1 MSNVNETLKERGK
14 VYGDYKGG
22 SEFRANVM
30 ELIADRY
37 AKVNHGGMPAIHMVY
52 VYDIV
57 NKLSRL
63 AVTPYHI
70 DTWHDIA
77 GYATLVEKALRKAE
91 KQEQEQEAAQEVDAD
106 DEYIK
111 EFMDFVSALTGEDSD
126 ITQLAREAYDEYKK
140 EKENEQG
147 KN

>member
-1 MSNVNETLKERGK
+1 MMSEVKETLKERGK

-30 ELIADRY
+30 ELIVDRY

-91 KQEQEQEAAQEVDAD
+91 KQEQEQEADAD
-106 DEYIK
+106 DVYIK
-111 EFMDFVSALTGEDSD
+111 EFMDFVSALTGDDSD
-126 ITQLAREAYDEYKK
+126 ITQLAKEAYDEYKK

>member
-30 ELIADRY
+30 ELIVDRY

-77 GYATLVEKALRKAE
+77 GYATLVEKAIRKAE
-91 KQEQEQEAAQEVDAD
+91 KQEQEQEADAD

-126 ITQLAREAYDEYKK
+126 ITQLAKEAYEEYKK
-140 EKENEQG
+140 EQENEQG

>member
-30 ELIADRY
+30 KLIKDRHL
-37 AKVNHGGMPAIHMVY
+37 AVNGKNLDAVQMVY
-52 VYDIV
+52 IYDIV

-63 AVTPYHI
+63 ATTPDHI

-77 GYATLVEKALRKAE
+77 GYATLVEKALTAVANEAE
-91 KQEQEQEAAQEVDAD
+91 NKDSGQD
-106 DEYIK
+106 DEEILSFIAMVK
-111 EFMDFVSALTGEDSD
+111 ELTGDDSD
-126 ITQLAREAYDEYKK
+126 ITKLAIETYEYWKRSK
-140 EKENEQG
+140 
-147 KN
+147 

>member
-63 AVTPYHI
+63 AATPYHI

-91 KQEQEQEAAQEVDAD
+91 KQEQEEEDQEI
-106 DEYIK
+106 DEEAIK

-126 ITQLAREAYDEYKK
+126 ITQLAKEAYDEYKK
-140 EKENEQG
+140 ERK
-147 KN
+147 

>member
-30 ELIADRY
+30 ELIVDRY

-91 KQEQEQEAAQEVDAD
+91 KQEQDQEADAD
-106 DEYIK
+106 DVYIK

-140 EKENEQG
+140 EKENEQS

>member
-1 MSNVNETLKERGK
+1 MSEVNETLKERGK

-91 KQEQEQEAAQEVDAD
+91 KQEQEQEADAD
-106 DEYIK
+106 DVYIK
-111 EFMDFVSALTGEDSD
+111 EFMDFVSALTGENSD
-126 ITQLAREAYDEYKK
+126 ITQLAKEAYDEYKK
-140 EKENEQG
+140 EKENEQS

>member
-30 ELIADRY
+30 KLIIDRY
-37 AKVNHGGMPAIHMVY
+37 AEVNHGGMPAIHMVY
-52 VYDIV
+52 LYDIV

-63 AVTPYHI
+63 ASTPDHI

-77 GYATLVEKALRKAE
+77 GYATLAEEAFKKAE
-91 KQEQEQEAAQEVDAD
+91 ADQEVDND
-106 DEYIK
+106 DVYIK

-126 ITQLAREAYDEYKK
+126 ITQLAKEAYDEYKK
-140 EKENEQG
+140 EKENEQS

>member
-91 KQEQEQEAAQEVDAD
+91 KQEQDQEADAD
-106 DEYIK
+106 DVYIK
-111 EFMDFVSALTGEDSD
+111 EFMDFVSALTGENSD
-126 ITQLAREAYDEYKK
+126 ITRLAKEAYDEYKK
-140 EKENEQG
+140 EKENEQS

>member
-1 MSNVNETLKERGK
+1 MMSNVNETLKERGK

-30 ELIADRY
+30 ELIVDRY

-91 KQEQEQEAAQEVDAD
+91 KQEQDQEADAD

-126 ITQLAREAYDEYKK
+126 ITQLAKEAYDEYKK

>member
-30 ELIADRY
+30 ELIVDRY

-91 KQEQEQEAAQEVDAD
+91 KQDQEAAQEADAD
-106 DEYIK
+106 DVYIK

-126 ITQLAREAYDEYKK
+126 ITQLAKEAYDEYKK
-140 EKENEQG
+140 EKENEQS

>member
-30 ELIADRY
+30 ELIVDRY

-91 KQEQEQEAAQEVDAD
+91 KQEQEQEAD

-126 ITQLAREAYDEYKK
+126 ITQLAKEAYDEYKK

>member
-1 MSNVNETLKERGK
+1 MSEVNETLKERGK

-30 ELIADRY
+30 ELIVDRY

-91 KQEQEQEAAQEVDAD
+91 RQEQEQEADAD

-126 ITQLAREAYDEYKK
+126 ITQLAKEAYDEYKK

>member
-1 MSNVNETLKERGK
+1 MSEVKETLKERGK

-91 KQEQEQEAAQEVDAD
+91 KQEQEQEADAD
-106 DEYIK
+106 DVYIK
-111 EFMDFVSALTGEDSD
+111 EFMDFVSALTGKDSD
-126 ITQLAREAYDEYKK
+126 ITKLAKEAYDEYKK

>member
-91 KQEQEQEAAQEVDAD
+91 KQEATEDQEVDAD
-106 DEYIK
+106 DVYIK

-126 ITQLAREAYDEYKK
+126 ITQLAKEAYDEYKK

>member
-30 ELIADRY
+30 ELIVDRY

-77 GYATLVEKALRKAE
+77 GYATLVEKALIKAE
-91 KQEQEQEAAQEVDAD
+91 KQEQEQEADAD
-106 DEYIK
+106 DVYIK

-126 ITQLAREAYDEYKK
+126 ITQLAKEAYDEYKRK
-140 EKENEQG
+140 RK
-147 KN
+147 

>member
-30 ELIADRY
+30 ELIVDRY
-37 AKVNHGGMPAIHMVY
+37 SKVNHGGMPAIHMVY

-91 KQEQEQEAAQEVDAD
+91 KQEQELEADAD

-126 ITQLAREAYDEYKK
+126 ITQLAKEAYNEYKK

>member
-1 MSNVNETLKERGK
+1 MSEVNETLKERGK

-30 ELIADRY
+30 ELIVDRY

-91 KQEQEQEAAQEVDAD
+91 KQEQEQEADAD

-126 ITQLAREAYDEYKK
+126 ITQLAKEAYDEYKK

>member
-1 MSNVNETLKERGK
+1 MSEVKETLKERGK

-30 ELIADRY
+30 ELIVDRY

-91 KQEQEQEAAQEVDAD
+91 KQEQDQEADAD
-106 DEYIK
+106 DVYIK
-111 EFMDFVSALTGEDSD
+111 EFMDFVSALTGENSD
-126 ITQLAREAYDEYKK
+126 ITQLAKEAYDEYKK
-140 EKENEQG
+140 EKENEQS

>member
-1 MSNVNETLKERGK
+1 MSEVKETLKERGK

-77 GYATLVEKALRKAE
+77 GYATLVEEALKKAE
-91 KQEQEQEAAQEVDAD
+91 KQEQDQEADAD
-106 DEYIK
+106 DVYIK

-126 ITQLAREAYDEYKK
+126 ITQLAKEAYDEYKK

>member
-1 MSNVNETLKERGK
+1 MSNVKETLKERGK

-91 KQEQEQEAAQEVDAD
+91 KQEQDQEADAD
-106 DEYIK
+106 DVYIK

-126 ITQLAREAYDEYKK
+126 ITQLAKEAYDEYKK
-140 EKENEQG
+140 EKENEQS

>member
-1 MSNVNETLKERGK
+1 MSEVNETLKERGK

-30 ELIADRY
+30 ELIVDRY

-91 KQEQEQEAAQEVDAD
+91 KQEQEQEAAQEDDAD

-126 ITQLAREAYDEYKK
+126 ITQLAKEAYDEYKGERK
-140 EKENEQG
+140 
-147 KN
+147 

>member
-1 MSNVNETLKERGK
+1 MSEVKETLKERGK

-63 AVTPYHI
+63 AATPYHI

-77 GYATLVEKALRKAE
+77 GYATLAEEAFKKAE
-91 KQEQEQEAAQEVDAD
+91 KQEQDQEADAD
-106 DEYIK
+106 DVYIK
-111 EFMDFVSALTGEDSD
+111 EFMDFVSALTGKDSD
-126 ITQLAREAYDEYKK
+126 ITQLAKEAYDEYKK
-140 EKENEQG
+140 EKENEQS

>member
-30 ELIADRY
+30 ELIVDRY

-77 GYATLVEKALRKAE
+77 GYATLVEKAFRKAE
-91 KQEQEQEAAQEVDAD
+91 KQDQEADAD
-106 DEYIK
+106 DVYIK

-126 ITQLAREAYDEYKK
+126 ITQLAKEAYDEYKK

>member
-1 MSNVNETLKERGK
+1 MSNVKETLKERGK

-77 GYATLVEKALRKAE
+77 GYATLVEEAFKKAE
-91 KQEQEQEAAQEVDAD
+91 KQEQDQEVDAD
-106 DEYIK
+106 DVYIK

-126 ITQLAREAYDEYKK
+126 ITQLAKEAYDEYKK

>member
-1 MSNVNETLKERGK
+1 MSEVNETLKERGK

-91 KQEQEQEAAQEVDAD
+91 KQEQDQEADAD
-106 DEYIK
+106 DVYIK

-126 ITQLAREAYDEYKK
+126 ITQLAKEAYEEYKK
-140 EKENEQG
+140 EKENEQS

>member
-1 MSNVNETLKERGK
+1 MMSNVNETLKERGK

-63 AVTPYHI
+63 AATPYHI

-91 KQEQEQEAAQEVDAD
+91 KQEQEEEDQEI
-106 DEYIK
+106 DEEAIK

-126 ITQLAREAYDEYKK
+126 ITQLAKEAYDEYKK
-140 EKENEQG
+140 ERK
-147 KN
+147 

>member
-30 ELIADRY
+30 ELIINRY
-37 AKVNHGGMPAIHMVY
+37 AEVNHGGMPAIHMVY

-91 KQEQEQEAAQEVDAD
+91 KQEQDQEADAD
-106 DEYIK
+106 DVYIK
-111 EFMDFVSALTGEDSD
+111 EFMDFVSALTGENSD
-126 ITQLAREAYDEYKK
+126 ITQLAKEAYDEYKK

>member
-1 MSNVNETLKERGK
+1 MSEVKETLKERGK

-30 ELIADRY
+30 ELISDRY

-91 KQEQEQEAAQEVDAD
+91 KQEQEQEDAD

-111 EFMDFVSALTGEDSD
+111 EFMDFVSALTGENSD
-126 ITQLAREAYDEYKK
+126 ITQLAKEAYDEYKK

>member
-1 MSNVNETLKERGK
+1 MSEVNETLKERGK

-30 ELIADRY
+30 ELIVDRY

-91 KQEQEQEAAQEVDAD
+91 KQEQDQEADAD

-126 ITQLAREAYDEYKK
+126 ITQLAKEAYDEYKK
-140 EKENEQG
+140 EKENEQS

>member
-1 MSNVNETLKERGK
+1 MSNVNETLKERSK

-30 ELIADRY
+30 ELIVDRY

-77 GYATLVEKALRKAE
+77 GYATLVEKTLRKAE
-91 KQEQEQEAAQEVDAD
+91 KQEQDQEADAD
-106 DEYIK
+106 DVYIK

-126 ITQLAREAYDEYKK
+126 ITQLAKEAYDEYKK
-140 EKENEQG
+140 EKENEQS

>member
-91 KQEQEQEAAQEVDAD
+91 KQEQEADAD

-111 EFMDFVSALTGEDSD
+111 DFMDFVSALTGENSD
-126 ITQLAREAYDEYKK
+126 ITQLAKEAYDEYKK
-140 EKENEQG
+140 EKENEQS

>member
-1 MSNVNETLKERGK
+1 MNNVNETLKERGK

-30 ELIADRY
+30 ELIVDRY

-91 KQEQEQEAAQEVDAD
+91 KQEQDQEADAD

-111 EFMDFVSALTGEDSD
+111 EFMDFVSALTGENSD
-126 ITQLAREAYDEYKK
+126 ITQLAKEAYDEYKK

>member
-1 MSNVNETLKERGK
+1 MSEVKETLKERGK

-30 ELIADRY
+30 KLIVDRY

-91 KQEQEQEAAQEVDAD
+91 KQEQEQEADAD
-106 DEYIK
+106 DVYIK

-126 ITQLAREAYDEYKK
+126 ITQLAKEAYDEYKK
-140 EKENEQG
+140 EKENEQS

>member
-1 MSNVNETLKERGK
+1 MSEVKETLKERGK

-30 ELIADRY
+30 ELIVDRY

-91 KQEQEQEAAQEVDAD
+91 KQEQEQEADAD

-126 ITQLAREAYDEYKK
+126 ITQLAKEAYDEYKK
-140 EKENEQG
+140 EKENGQG

>member
-1 MSNVNETLKERGK
+1 MNNVNETLKERGK

-30 ELIADRY
+30 ELIVDRY

-77 GYATLVEKALRKAE
+77 GYATLVEEALKKAE
-91 KQEQEQEAAQEVDAD
+91 KQEAAEDQEVDAD
-106 DEYIK
+106 DVYIK

-126 ITQLAREAYDEYKK
+126 ITQLAKEAYDEYKK

>member
-30 ELIADRY
+30 ELIVDRY

-91 KQEQEQEAAQEVDAD
+91 KQEQDQEADAD

-111 EFMDFVSALTGEDSD
+111 DFMDFMSALTGEDSD
-126 ITQLAREAYDEYKK
+126 ITQLAKEAYDEYKK
-140 EKENEQG
+140 EKENEQS

>member
-1 MSNVNETLKERGK
+1 MMSNVNETLKERGK

-30 ELIADRY
+30 ELIVDRY
-37 AKVNHGGMPAIHMVY
+37 AKVNHGGMPAIHMVS

-91 KQEQEQEAAQEVDAD
+91 KQEQDQEADAD
-106 DEYIK
+106 DVYIK

-126 ITQLAREAYDEYKK
+126 ITQLAKEAYDEYKK

>member
-30 ELIADRY
+30 ELIVDRY

-57 NKLSRL
+57 NKLTRL
-63 AVTPYHI
+63 AVTPYDI

-77 GYATLVEKALRKAE
+77 WYATLVEKALRKAE
-91 KQEQEQEAAQEVDAD
+91 KQEQDQEVDAD
-106 DEYIK
+106 DVYIK

-126 ITQLAREAYDEYKK
+126 ITQLAKEAYDEYKK